1 MRLVLPV
8 VSFLCLAVLA
18 PPAFAQGLV
27 VKGASVDG
35 EILAIRGVGFGNAA
49 PFVALAGVPL
59 VVLSSDGDEIAAR
72 LPEGIAPGSYLLVV
86 ARNPMLSPYYL
97 FDVTIGA
104 AGPQGAPGPKGD
116 PGPQGIP
123 GPQGPP
129 GPDVTAQ
136 IAALQTQ
143 VAALSA
149 QVSAVSTQAQAL
161 TTRVVSLEAKLAR
174 VTASGDDIYITGAN
188 LHVRSGTGSTE
199 GPVNG
204 LGNLVI
210 GYNEVRGGGADN
222 RSGSHNLVVGSRNN
236 YSSYGGLVGG
246 LQTGVTTP
254 FSTAIAGQAFDLRA
268 TGAFAVRALTV
279 NLESD
284 QSMQLRAG
292 STFNTMAN
300 GTLSLRTS
308 GAADLQSS
316 ATLVLRGS
324 IVNIN

>member
-1 MRLVLPV
+1 MRSVWPV
-8 VSFLCLAVLA
+8 VSFLCLAALA
-18 PPAFAQGLV
+18 WPAFAQGLV
-27 VKGASVDG
+27 VTAASADG
-35 EILAIRGVGFGNAA
+35 DVLTIRGVGFGSVA
-49 PFVALAGVPL
+49 PYVAVAGVPL

-72 LPEGIAPGSYLLVV
+72 LPAGVAPGSYLLVV
-86 ARNPMLSPYYL
+86 ARNPTRTPYYL

-104 AGPQGAPGPKGD
+104 AGPQGEPGPGGD
-116 PGPQGIP
+116 RGPQGPP
-123 GPQGPP
+123 GPPGPP

-143 VAALSA
+143 VVDLNARLAA
-149 QVSAVSTQAQAL
+149 
-161 TTRVVSLEAKLAR
+161 LEAKLAR
-174 VTASGDDIYITGAN
+174 VSVSGNDIYVTGAN

-222 RSGSHNLVVGSRNN
+222 RSGSHNVVVGSRNN

-268 TGAFAVRALTV
+268 TGALAVRALTV